1 MINEIDN
8 ILMEDRRMK
17 ELLARKGRINNLLR
31 NNNDTLE
38 RSINNLDT
46 YINTYE
52 NNHQYPSRYTYL
64 YQPSYI

>member
-1 MINEIDN
+1 
-8 ILMEDRRMK
+8 MK

-64 YQPSYI
+64 YQPNYI

>member
-17 ELLARKGRINNLLR
+17 ELLARKGRIYNLLR
-31 NNNDTLE
+31 SNNDTLE
-38 RSINNLDT
+38 RSIDNLDT

-64 YQPSYI
+64 YQPNYI